1 MILYFMRRG
10 DRLLISEKELFVPCD
25 KDYEETIGFPL
36 FRLEAKGQLT
46 GEGDDI
52 EKMLGKMKEG
62 KSYKFI
68 LMPYEKI
75 YEGGVYESFG
85 SIISK

>member
-10 DRLLISEKELFVPCD
+10 DRLLICD
-25 KDYEETIGFPL
+25 KKLFENVDEEITIGFPL

-52 EKMLGKMKEG
+52 EKMLGKMEEG
-62 KSYKFI
+62 KSYKFV

-75 YEGGVYESFG
+75 YERE
-85 SIISK
+85 